1 MEIRYLHSFDVT
13 YHDALAI
20 QESLKTKLVLNND
33 YDKPIKIIAGTD
45 ISYAL
50 HTDLFFA
57 AVILFS
63 YPEMEIIEE
72 AYATDKATF
81 PYIPGLLTFREGP
94 ALLAAFAKL
103 SRVPDLVI
111 FDGQGIAHPRGIGL
125 ASHMGL
131 FLNIPTIGCAKTR
144 LVGSHAEVGQAAGNH
159 VPLIHDDRIV
169 GAVLRT
175 KNRVK
180 PVFISPGHGISLQK
194 AVDVAMSCC
203 RGYRLP
209 EPVRRAH
216 LSVNRYRQQ
225 NQLIEMS

>member
-1 MEIRYLHSFDVT
+1 MKIRYLHSFDVT
-13 YHDALAI
+13 YQDAQAI
-20 QESLKTKLVLNND
+20 QESLRTKLVLSD
-33 YDKPIKIIAGTD
+33 IPDPPIKIIAGAD
-45 ISYAL
+45 ISYAR

-57 AVILFS
+57 AAILFS
-63 YPEMEIIEE
+63 YPGMEIIEE
-72 AYATDKATF
+72 VYATEKATF

-111 FDGQGIAHPRGIGL
+111 FDGQGVAHPRGIGL

-144 LVGSHAEVGQAAGNH
+144 LVGSHGEVGEEAGNH
-159 VPLIHDDRIV
+159 VPLIYDNRIV

-175 KNRVK
+175 KSRIK
-180 PVFISPGHGISLQK
+180 PVFVSLGHGISLQK
-194 AVDVAMSCC
+194 AVDVTISCC
-203 RGYRLP
+203 RGYRIP

-216 LSVNRYRQQ
+216 LAVNRFRQ
-225 NQLIEMS
+225 NQSI